1 MTTLTP
7 HPYTTADATP
17 RAPRRFHTAITTR
30 NLRQWIALR
39 ALASSFLSLHPATE
53 KLRRFRPM
61 PACLS
66 AASGPTGVGR

>member
-1 MTTLTP
+1 MKTLTP
-7 HPYTTADATP
+7 QPYTTADSIP

-30 NLRQWIALR
+30 NLRRWIALP

-53 KLRRFRPM
+53 KLRRFRRM

-66 AASGPTGVGR
+66 AASGPREAGR

>member
-17 RAPRRFHTAITTR
+17 RAHRRFDTAITTR

-53 KLRRFRPM
+53 
-61 PACLS
+61 
-66 AASGPTGVGR
+66 

>member
-7 HPYTTADATP
+7 HPYTTADLTP
-17 RAPRRFHTAITTR
+17 RAPRRFQTAITTR

-39 ALASSFLSLHPATE
+39 APASSFLSLYPATE
-53 KLRRFRPM
+53 ELRRFRRM

-66 AASGPTGVGR
+66 AASRPREAGR